1 VQLAKLEADSV
12 AAALKAGQ
20 SFDTLAKHHNDFRG
34 GEETSILNPFP
45 RAQLPPAY
53 QAGMAGKGAKDIV
66 VFPIVGNTVVP
77 TKYVVAQIAAVEEG
91 GELTLAE
98 VKEKF
103 RQRLSEEGGVRRLLD
118 SLRKGT
124 YVTIREDAIAVSQ
137 GGPTAA
143 P

>member
-1 VQLAKLEADSV
+1 
-12 AAALKAGQ
+12 
-20 SFDTLAKHHNDFRG
+20 
-34 GEETSILNPFP
+34 
-45 RAQLPPAY
+45 
-53 QAGMAGKGAKDIV
+53 
-66 VFPIVGNTVVP
+66 
-77 TKYVVAQIAAVEEG
+77 
-91 GELTLAE
+91 